1 MNWLLDKLNTLS
13 SIIWGE
19 YLLIPLLAIVG
30 IYLTLGLRGMP
41 WLKTPL
47 AFKTLWQGR
56 KESTQNKGDISPF
69 AALMTALS
77 ATIGTGN
84 IAGVATAIHFGG
96 PGAIF
101 WMWVIAIF
109 GMATK
114 YAEAVLAIS
123 YRETDELGNYVG
135 GPMYYIRNGLG
146 KNWRWMAAAFAFFA
160 MFAAFGIG
168 NMVQS
173 NSVASEIHSSF
184 DIPTWITGAVMAALA
199 ASVIIGGVKRI
210 AHVASKLVPFMAA
223 IYIIAALAIVL
234 LNIEKLPGAFS
245 LIIESAFTGS
255 AASGGFLGASI
266 WMAIRWGFARGIF
279 SNESGL
285 GSAPIAHAAAQ
296 TNDPVKQGMVAM
308 LGTFIDTLILC
319 SLTAFVI
326 IITGTWDSG
335 LQGAPMSSQAF
346 SIGLFGYGGYVVSF
360 GLVLFAFTTVLGW
373 SYYGERCA
381 EYLFGTKIII
391 YYRVFWIIAI
401 FIGAVV
407 KLEIVWT
414 FADVFNGLM
423 ALPNLVAL
431 LLLSPI
437 VFSKTRQHFNNKNT
451 TWSLTRKI

>member
-1 MNWLLDKLNTLS
+1 MHWLLDKLNTLS

-30 IYLTLGLRGMP
+30 VYLTIGLRAMP
-41 WLKTPL
+41 WRKLPL
-47 AFKTLWQGR
+47 AFQTLWQGR
-56 KESTQNKGDISPF
+56 KDSSKNKGDISPF
-69 AALMTALS
+69 QALMTALS
-77 ATIGTGN
+77 ATVGTGN
-84 IAGVATAIHFGG
+84 IAGVATAIYFGG

-114 YAEAVLAIS
+114 YAEAVLAVS
-123 YRETDELGNYVG
+123 YRETDALGNYVG

-146 KNWRWMAAAFAFFA
+146 DNWRWMAASFAFFA
-160 MFAAFGIG
+160 MIAAFGIG

-173 NSVASEIHSSF
+173 NSVADEIHSSF
-184 DIPTWITGAVMAALA
+184 SVPTWLTGTVMAVLA
-199 ASVIIGGVKRI
+199 AVVIIGGVKRI
-210 AHVASKLVPFMAA
+210 AQVASKLVPFMAA
-223 IYIIAALAIVL
+223 IYIVAALAIIL
-234 LNIEKLPGAFS
+234 LNIEKLPAAFL

-326 IITGTWDSG
+326 IITGAWESG
-335 LQGAPMSSQAF
+335 LQGAPMTSLAF
-346 SIGLFGYGGYVVSF
+346 SSGLYGYGNYVVSF
-360 GLVLFAFTTVLGW
+360 GLILFAFTTILGW

-381 EYLFGTKIII
+381 SYLFGTKIII
-391 YYRVFWIIAI
+391 YYRIVWIIAI

-414 FADVFNGLM
+414 FADVLNGLM

-437 VFSKTRQHFNNKNT
+437 VFSKTRQYFSKNSK
-451 TWSLTRKI
+451 WSLTRKL